1 MRCET
6 RCAASDLARHL
17 QTASSMK
24 PNALLLSAILVP
36 LAISGRVRA
45 EDRSATD
52 AAATHPVTTLPQPP
66 TVQQPLI
73 IDEQPLVDSWYGW
86 QTLIADGTVA
96 LLGLVAL
103 PIGYELQPLA
113 EAIGVTALGT
123 YVLAAPIVHFVHGNV
138 ARGFGSL
145 GLRAVLPLA
154 FGAIGAKVESCVP
167 GQWFCGLSGALVGG
181 AIGVV
186 SAAIIDGAVL
196 AREKVPA
203 RSTATA
209 PNVGFM
215 FDGKRASVV
224 LHGTF

>member
-1 MRCET
+1 
-6 RCAASDLARHL
+6 
-17 QTASSMK
+17 MK
-24 PNALLLSAILVP
+24 PNALLLSALLVL
-36 LAISGRVRA
+36 LAISGPARA
-45 EDRSATD
+45 QGQGAAD
-52 AAATHPVTTLPQPP
+52 AAASHPVATLPQPT
-66 TVQQPLI
+66 TVEQPLI
-73 IDEQPLVDSWYGW
+73 IDEQPLVESWYGW

-103 PIGYELQPLA
+103 PIGYEFQPLA

-123 YVLAAPIVHFVHGNV
+123 YVLAAPVVHFVHGNV

-145 GLRAVLPLA
+145 GLRVVLPLA

-167 GQWFCGLSGALVGG
+167 DQWFCGLSGALVGG

-196 AREKVPA
+196 ARETVPA
-203 RSTATA
+203 RSPGTV

-224 LHGTF
+224 LRGTF